1 MAIMFVYLLSQHF
14 REWRNLLPMQE
25 KYLIQIRPPGDV
37 MPDAFREMVL
47 MQNATNAAILF
58 DDTFGKHANKCE
70 RCTNMMYFLIYLL
83 NMLVARENQLLYL
96 FVYFS
101 T

>member
-1 MAIMFVYLLSQHF
+1 MAIIFVYLLSQHF

-37 MPDAFREMVL
+37 KPDAFREMVL

-70 RCTNMMYFLIYLL
+70 RCTNMMYFLIFVKY
-83 NMLVARENQLLYL
+83 VSSARKSIII
-96 FVYFS
+96 FVCIF
-101 T
+101 